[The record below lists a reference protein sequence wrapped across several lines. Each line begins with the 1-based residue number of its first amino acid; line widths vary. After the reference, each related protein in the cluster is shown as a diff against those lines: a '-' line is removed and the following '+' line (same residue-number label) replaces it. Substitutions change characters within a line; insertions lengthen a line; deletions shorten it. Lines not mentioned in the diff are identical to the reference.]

1 MKNIIIVIGLLLV
14 GVSTFAQGKL
24 TDEKRKEFE
33 AQKVAFFT
41 QQLDLS
47 PDEAAVFWPL
57 YNEMQKKMRTLEE
70 GLRKQRGEMCVK
82 KGVKQEEYKKAIE
95 KMLATEK
102 EMQVIKE
109 AYYQKML
116 TKIPASKIRRL
127 DEAEHKFH
135 SQLCDKLRRESC
147 SKK

>member
-102 EMQVIKE
+102 EMQVIK
-109 AYYQKML
+109 
-116 TKIPASKIRRL
+116 
-127 DEAEHKFH
+127 
-135 SQLCDKLRRESC
+135 
-147 SKK
+147 